1 MHRVL
6 LIVLLLSALLTA
18 PAAAQDDSCG
28 GALPPRLTPGREA
41 RVSFTDGSP
50 LNMRMGDHISAS
62 IYAKIP
68 EGDVFDVIGLP
79 RCNDGIFWYP
89 MSYVGEKGW
98 IAESVDG
105 EYLVEPAGGVAR
117 LFDVLPQD
125 AVLAAQIDGATYALL
140 NRELSPLL
148 EITPSEGDAF
158 PTLPLGEEAIIQG
171 DALYLLSAVSR
182 GTVAAIAYRA
192 DGAPIVFREPGH
204 VGPPVGFLPAPDHSS
219 VAWLYDTT
227 TYVRENG
234 LCDLNCAGRAYL
246 LIDRFSDEV
255 ITYDDDAW
263 GDRPLAM
270 FETPEESIH
279 VMLQRWTDTGR
290 IVFTSHRAG
299 DEKSGYPIQGGLASW
314 LTPDGQRYIQF
325 QPVERL
331 DIPEVVSSEWRY
343 VGFGTDAESLVTV
356 FDTFTDMSWSV
367 PANGAA
373 AAALSFSPSDRYFA
387 YSALIMEGTAVA
399 QSEVWIYDTQTGE
412 NTLLARLD
420 RHPIQDP
427 PPYSYVSAWL
437 SDDLPVLTHGD
448 TFSVVQL
455 STGATVFIDR
465 VYTALGDEGRPVQRF
480 VGALGSAN

>member
-1 MHRVL
+1 MHRIL
-6 LIVLLLSALLTA
+6 LIVVMLSALLTA

-28 GALPPRLTPGREA
+28 DALPPRLTPGREA
-41 RVSFTDGSP
+41 RVIDGAIELYASSQQDSDVLTHIPAGDSF
-50 LNMRMGDHISAS
+50 R
-62 IYAKIP
+62 
-68 EGDVFDVIGLP
+68 VIGAPLCHD
-79 RCNDGIFWYP
+79 RLFWFPAQYG
-89 MSYVGEKGW
+89 SHKGW
-98 IAESVDG
+98 ITRAAGG
-105 EYLVEPAGGVAR
+105 EYLAEPSGGMVP
-117 LFDVLPQD
+117 LSDVLPQD
-125 AVLAAQIDGATYALL
+125 AVLAAQIDASTYALL
-140 NRELSPLL
+140 DRELSPLL
-148 EITPSEGDAF
+148 EITPSAGDAF
-158 PTLPLGEEAIIQG
+158 PILPLGEEAIIQG

-182 GTVAAIAYRA
+182 VTVAAIAYRA

-255 ITYDDDAW
+255 ITYDDNAW
-263 GDRPLAM
+263 GDRSLAM

-299 DEKSGYPIQGGLASW
+299 DEKPGYPIQGGLASW

-331 DIPEVVSSEWRY
+331 DIPEVVGSEWRY
-343 VGFGTDAESLVTV
+343 VGFGTDGESLVTV
-356 FDTFTDMSWSV
+356 FDTFTDMSWSI

-373 AAALSFSPSDRYFA
+373 AAGLSFSPSDRYFA

-420 RHPIQDP
+420 RHSIQNP
-427 PPYSYVSAWL
+427 PPYTYVSAWL

-465 VYTALGDEGRPVQRF
+465 VYTAPGDEGRPVQRF
-480 VGALGSAN
+480 LGALGSAN